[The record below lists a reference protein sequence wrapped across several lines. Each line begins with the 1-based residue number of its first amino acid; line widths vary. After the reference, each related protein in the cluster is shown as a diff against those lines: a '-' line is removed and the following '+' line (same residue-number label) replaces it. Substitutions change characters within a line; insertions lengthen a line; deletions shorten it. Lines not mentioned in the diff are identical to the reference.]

1 VEPLG
6 GIDHLA
12 QRLAEFGPAA
22 NRKVGV
28 LVDHLVSESKESRIV
43 AAAQQPHVHVTGHPY
58 IDVWQAVKP
67 AALGIDR
74 WPDVPRSMPWKD
86 GVCAVL
92 GVRDPR
98 EMWRR
103 VLAGVD
109 SYADIEVPLLR
120 AVEQLI
126 DFVTA

>member
-1 VEPLG
+1 M
-6 GIDHLA
+6 
-12 QRLAEFGPAA
+12 
-22 NRKVGV
+22 
-28 LVDHLVSESKESRIV
+28 
-43 AAAQQPHVHVTGHPY
+43 
-58 IDVWQAVKP
+58 KP

-92 GVRDPR
+92 RVRGPR
-98 EMWRR
+98 EMWRQ

-109 SYADIEVPLLR
+109 SYANIEVPLLR
-120 AVEQLI
+120 AVEELI